1 MLLKNNK
8 KTQKSSHITLNFA
21 TDKTTS
27 KGDNKEQLLD
37 FNKTYQTSPGGENRK
52 FLISSKKLIPLL
64 ILIKRG
70 KIIFLCVLRN
80 LI

>member
-27 KGDNKEQLLD
+27 EGDNKEQLLD
-37 FNKTYQTSPGGENRK
+37 FNIEE
-52 FLISSKKLIPLL
+52 
-64 ILIKRG
+64 LIKQ
-70 KIIFLCVLRN
+70 VLEEKTGN
-80 LI
+80 F